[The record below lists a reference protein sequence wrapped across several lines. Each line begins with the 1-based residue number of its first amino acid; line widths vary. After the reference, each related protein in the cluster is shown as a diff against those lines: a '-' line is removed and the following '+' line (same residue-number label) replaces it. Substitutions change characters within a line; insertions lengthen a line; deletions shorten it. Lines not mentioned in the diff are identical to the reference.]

1 MGGPAPDEEGHEDT
15 LLERHERATQLVA
28 FLQRAIGYSL
38 TGDVSEQCFFLLYG
52 TGANGKSTL
61 INTILLLL
69 ALYGMKATTELLMQS
84 KNDRHPTE
92 RADLFGKRFVAAIET
107 EEGHRLH
114 EAFLKEVTGGDRI
127 RARRMREDFWEFEPT
142 HKVWLATNHKPTVK
156 GTDHALWRRIK
167 LIPFTVQIPEKEQD
181 KRLPATL
188 QGELP
193 GILAWAVRGCLAWQK
208 DGLGVPEEVTI
219 ATAGYRAEMD
229 VVGQFLQEC
238 CVAGQHARVK
248 ASHLYDAY
256 RKWCDASGEMPMV
269 QRNFGLRLSERGF
282 QRYTNNG
289 SWWRGL
295 GVMTEG
301 TERTERM

>member
-1 MGGPAPDEEGHEDT
+1 ME
-15 LLERHERATQLVA
+15 
-28 FLQRAIGYSL
+28 
-38 TGDVSEQCFFLLYG
+38 
-52 TGANGKSTL
+52 
-61 INTILLLL
+61 
-69 ALYGMKATTELLMQS
+69 
-84 KNDRHPTE
+84 
-92 RADLFGKRFVAAIET
+92 
-107 EEGHRLH
+107 
-114 EAFLKEVTGGDRI
+114 
-127 RARRMREDFWEFEPT
+127 
-142 HKVWLATNHKPTVK
+142 
-156 GTDHALWRRIK
+156 TDHALWRRIK

-208 DGLGVPEEVTI
+208 DGLGTPEAVTD
-219 ATAGYRAEMD
+219 ATAGYRADLD